1 MADVAEPRANPPQS
15 QAEAAVRILRHEVGD
30 LLQTVYA
37 TAALLQQRLPAGW
50 ELERRILTEMRARG
64 EACRALLD
72 QTHDLICPMSLMREP
87 IHWGD
92 VLGPLI
98 AAAAKRHPAL
108 GIEPTWQTVPA
119 VFADAQRLDQVG
131 RLILADVCESAAS
144 QVGMVLS
151 SSSDAREVKWSV
163 CRDGDAVPADHL
175 ERYFRLG
182 TMDVQGPCSIGMVLA
197 GRIVQ
202 LHGGRILAE
211 NRREGGLRITVY
223 LPASTE
229 ERN

>member
-1 MADVAEPRANPPQS
+1 
-15 QAEAAVRILRHEVGD
+15 
-30 LLQTVYA
+30 
-37 TAALLQQRLPAGW
+37 
-50 ELERRILTEMRARG
+50 
-64 EACRALLD
+64 
-72 QTHDLICPMSLMREP
+72 
-87 IHWGD
+87 
-92 VLGPLI
+92 
-98 AAAAKRHPAL
+98 
-108 GIEPTWQTVPA
+108 